1 MNDLVAEGACGI
13 SFNTAGVG
21 GRNQYDFWLELFDE
35 LYTWLETELERS
47 WFKLEQIQPKMI
59 TIDKFPNKSI
69 VYSKQHLQNMLV
81 DRYQD
86 KM

>member
-1 MNDLVAEGACGI
+1 MNHLVAERARGV

-21 GRNQYDFWLELFDE
+21 SRNQYDFWLELFDE
-35 LYTWLETELERS
+35 LYTWLETGLERS

-59 TIDKFPNKSI
+59 TIDKFPDKSI

-81 DRYQD
+81 DTYQE